1 MCFFCSKVDPE
12 VLPRI
17 VAILPALLADDSVA
31 VIKKLTLCLSS
42 VYKTALQVDCRVKL
56 HTRNITW
63 WQHLCILR
71 CYTYIQIVLFRVL
84 AGQEKLEK
92 VREFLCSGK
101 VREKSGKDIIFEKSG
116 TMILDRANCR
126 YLWLFVSSNINGLWI
141 PKLTYTFYPFCWKCR
156 IFW

>member
-56 HTRNITW
+56 HTRNIT
-63 WQHLCILR
+63 
-71 CYTYIQIVLFRVL
+71 
-84 AGQEKLEK
+84 
-92 VREFLCSGK
+92 
-101 VREKSGKDIIFEKSG
+101 
-116 TMILDRANCR
+116 
-126 YLWLFVSSNINGLWI
+126 
-141 PKLTYTFYPFCWKCR
+141 
-156 IFW
+156 